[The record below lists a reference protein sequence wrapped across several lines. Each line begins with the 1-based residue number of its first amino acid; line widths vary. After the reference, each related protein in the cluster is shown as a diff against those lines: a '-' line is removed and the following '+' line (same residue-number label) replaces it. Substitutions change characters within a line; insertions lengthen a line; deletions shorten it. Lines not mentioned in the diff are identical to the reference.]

1 MNAPDTLPF
10 SDPTQTLPGATPVLA
25 GLTALAGCQRPVE
38 LQQRLVS
45 WLAELSG
52 CALVQFYLL
61 DASHSQ
67 LPLCCQWLNGVL
79 GSAPERDGL
88 GESLLG
94 YSLSQNAPLHLN
106 ELDRSLHSTPFLPAV
121 STPWRS
127 LLCQPLVDC
136 RQQVVGLLVLA
147 SQGRAISEA
156 LAPQLAM
163 IGTIALAQLQALHQ
177 TDLAQHT
184 PCLTAP
190 DAMPQS
196 EHGNFGLIGE
206 SPAMQGVY
214 RLVSKVLHNPVTVLL
229 GGETGTGKELVAR
242 AIHDY
247 GSRRTQPFIAQ
258 NCSALPEQLLESEL
272 FGYRKGAFTGAN
284 QDRDGLFDAASGGT
298 LFLDE
303 IGDMPL
309 ALQAKLLRVLQE
321 GEVRPLGSNQSHHV
335 DVRII
340 AATHQNLFDQ
350 VEQGRFRE
358 DLYYRLS
365 HFPITLPPLR
375 ERGTDIRQLALHFS
389 RETCSFLQRSDC
401 RWSDSALAYLA
412 SHRFPGNVRELK
424 GLIARALLLC
434 DGNLILPEHLH
445 LPNTPT
451 HAHRLTL
458 REQLDQ
464 VERNLL
470 NEALQRHNGN
480 QSLTA
485 QVLGLPRRTLLY
497 RMQRLGVPLRS
508 QRHPETAPK

>member
-1 MNAPDTLPF
+1 MNSPNALPF
-10 SDPTQTLPGATPVLA
+10 ATLAQPLPDVTSVLS
-25 GLTALAGCQRPVE
+25 GLTLLAGCQRPAE
-38 LQQRLVS
+38 LQQALVI
-45 WLAELSG
+45 WLAELSD
-52 CALVQFYLL
+52 CALVQLYLL
-61 DASHSQ
+61 DDSHSR
-67 LPLCCQWLNGVL
+67 LPLCCQWLDGAL
-79 GSAPERDGL
+79 SSDAERDGFTDPM
-88 GESLLG
+88 LG
-94 YSLSQNAPLHLN
+94 YSLSQNAALHMN
-106 ELDRSLHSTPFLPAV
+106 ELDSSLHSTSFLPAAP
-121 STPWRS
+121 TPWRS
-127 LLCQPLVDC
+127 LLCQPLLDC
-136 RQQVVGLLVLA
+136 RQQVAGLLVLA
-147 SQGRAISEA
+147 NRGRVINEA
-156 LAPQLAM
+156 LATQLAM
-163 IGTIALAQLQALHQ
+163 ISTIAMAQLKAMHQA
-177 TDLAQHT
+177 DLAQQT
-184 PCLTAP
+184 PCSVPTET
-190 DAMPQS
+190 MTTS

-206 SPAMQGVY
+206 SAAMQGVY

-284 QDRDGLFDAASGGT
+284 QDREGLFDAANGGT

-321 GEVRPLGSNQSHHV
+321 GEVRPLGSNHSHRV

-365 HFPITLPPLR
+365 HFPIALPPLR
-375 ERGTDIRQLALHFS
+375 ERGADIRQLALHFT
-389 RETCSFLQRSDC
+389 RETCAFLQRSDC

-434 DGNLILPEHLH
+434 DGKVLLPEHLQ

-458 REQLDQ
+458 REQLDK

-470 NEALQRHNGN
+470 SEALQQHNGN
-480 QSLTA
+480 QTLTA

-497 RMQRLGVPLRS
+497 RMQRLGLPPRP
-508 QRHPETAPK
+508 QRQTESAPK

>member
-1 MNAPDTLPF
+1 MNSPDALPF
-10 SDPTQTLPGATPVLA
+10 NSPTHSLPGVTSVLA
-25 GLTALAGCQRPVE
+25 GLTALARCEHPTE
-38 LQQRLVS
+38 LQHRLAS
-45 WLAELSG
+45 WLAELSD
-52 CALVQFYLL
+52 CALVQLYLL
-61 DASHSQ
+61 DDSHSR
-67 LPLCCQWLNGVL
+67 LPLCCQWLDGAL
-79 GSAPERDGL
+79 RTEPEQDGFADPML
-88 GESLLG
+88 N
-94 YSLSQNAPLHLN
+94 YSLSQNTPLHLN
-106 ELDRSLHSTPFLPAV
+106 NLDTSVHSTPFLPTA
-121 STPWRS
+121 SAPWRS
-127 LLCQPLVDC
+127 LLCQPLLDC
-136 RQQVVGLLVLA
+136 RQQVAGLVVLA
-147 SQGRAISEA
+147 NQGRVISEA
-156 LAPQLAM
+156 LAAPLAM

-177 TDLAQHT
+177 TELSQQA
-184 PCLTAP
+184 PCLTASE
-190 DAMPQS
+190 AMPS
-196 EHGNFGLIGE
+196 NEHGNFGLIGE

-284 QDRDGLFDAASGGT
+284 QDREGLFDAANDGT

-321 GEVRPLGSNQSHHV
+321 GEVRPLGSNQSHRV

-340 AATHQNLFDQ
+340 AATHQNLFEQ

-365 HFPITLPPLR
+365 HFPIALPPLR
-375 ERGTDIRQLALHFS
+375 ERGADIRQLALHFS
-389 RETCSFLQRSDC
+389 RETCAFLQRADC

-412 SHRFPGNVRELK
+412 CHRFPGNVRELK

-434 DGNLILPEHLH
+434 DGNLLLPEHLQ

-458 REQLDQ
+458 REQLDK

-470 NEALQRHNGN
+470 SEALQQHNGN
-480 QSLTA
+480 QTLTA

-497 RMQRLGVPLRS
+497 RMQRLGVPLRA
-508 QRHPETAPK
+508 QRHAEPARK

>member
-1 MNAPDTLPF
+1 MSSREVLPVKVPAESTPDV
-10 SDPTQTLPGATPVLA
+10 TQVLE
-25 GLTALAGCQRPVE
+25 GLAALTRCQRPFE
-38 LQQRLVS
+38 LEQALVS
-45 WLAELSG
+45 WLAELSN
-52 CALVQFYLL
+52 CALVQLYLL

-67 LPLCCQWLNGVL
+67 LPLCCQWLDGHTEA
-79 GSAPERDGL
+79 GTGQDGL
-88 GESLLG
+88 GESLLA
-94 YSLSQNAPLHLN
+94 YSLNQNTPLQLN
-106 ELDRSLHSTPFLPAV
+106 ELDRSLHATPFLP
-121 STPWRS
+121 TGQFPWRS
-127 LLCQPLVDC
+127 LLCQPLLD
-136 RQQVVGLLVLA
+136 RQQQVSGLLVLA
-147 SQGRAISEA
+147 GRSRSINEDLTASLA
-156 LAPQLAM
+156 L
-163 IGTIALAQLQALHQ
+163 IGTIALAQLQALKQ
-177 TDLAQHT
+177 AGLVQQPPT
-184 PCLTAP
+184 PALTVPAS
-190 DAMPQS
+190 DS
-196 EHGNFGLIGE
+196 EHGCFGLIGE
-206 SPAMQGVY
+206 SPAMQQVY

-258 NCSALPEQLLESEL
+258 NCSALPEHLLESEL

-284 QDRDGLFDAASGGT
+284 QDREGLFDAANGGT

-321 GEVRPLGSNQSHHV
+321 GEVRPLGSNQSHRV
-335 DVRII
+335 DVRIV
-340 AATHQNLFDQ
+340 AATHQNLYGQ

-375 ERGTDIRQLALHFS
+375 ERGADIRELALHFT
-389 RETCSFLQRSDC
+389 RETCTFLQRSNC

-434 DGNLILPEHLH
+434 DGNLLLPEHLQ

-458 REQLDQ
+458 REQLDK

-470 NEALQRHNGN
+470 NETLQKHNGN
-480 QSLTA
+480 QTQTA

-497 RMQRLGVPLRS
+497 RMQRLGIPLRTR
-508 QRHPETAPK
+508 QQAEGARK